1 MVALPVRGVV
11 APSLRVGAP
20 PLGVVA
26 PLVRLGVRVRVGHG
40 LGYGLGLGFEL
51 GLRLRLAP
59 NPPRLHGRKRSHS
72 RLVAACR
79 ASTE

>member
-1 MVALPVRGVV
+1 MVALPVRGEV
-11 APSLRVGAP
+11 APPVCVGAP
-20 PLGVVA
+20 PPCVVA

-51 GLRLRLAP
+51 GSGLRLPP

-79 ASTE
+79 ASTQ